1 MVEVSGLIRKEI
13 DMAANMKVVDWL
25 KAELVDSVAVLFKS
39 LLKTSEE
46 ITADALANIII
57 TCYLLARRV
66 GIHFHTID
74 MVINYKLNSSINEA
88 QEIEESYG
96 DLTQLQEYLQK
107 EQKKR

>member
-1 MVEVSGLIRKEI
+1 MTKKVL

-46 ITADALANIII
+46 ATAAALAHIII

-66 GIHFHTID
+66 GIQFQTID
-74 MVINYKLNSSINEA
+74 MIINYQINNTLNDAPELEKA
-88 QEIEESYG
+88 YG
-96 DLTQLQEYLQK
+96 DLAQLQQYLQNK